1 MSVTAMAA
9 RASALA
15 ARLVFMDLD
24 GTLVD
29 TAPDLTD
36 AVNRML
42 ADLGRAP
49 YDDGV
54 VARWIGN
61 GVKRLVK
68 RALTGTMDGEP
79 EGELFDRGYRL
90 FLGHYRNHLADRGAA
105 FPGAEAVLSQLRSSG
120 FRLVCITNKAEAF
133 TLPLL
138 DLLDLRRYFDLVLS
152 GDTLPKCKPDPL
164 PLLHAC
170 REFGVDPAEAVL
182 VGDSGNDVQAA
193 RAAGTAIICV
203 RYGYNQGVDLAGL
216 RPDFL
221 IDRLS
226 ELPPLLSHPPNVH

>member
-1 MSVTAMAA
+1 MSITALATNA
-9 RASALA
+9 PVA

-49 YDDGV
+49 YADSTV
-54 VARWIGN
+54 SRWIGN

-79 EGELFDRGYRL
+79 EADQFDRGYAL
-90 FLGHYRNHLADRGAA
+90 FLRHYGQHLSDRGAA
-105 FPGAEAVLSQLRSSG
+105 FPGAESALAQLRTAG
-120 FRLVCITNKAEAF
+120 FRLVCITNKAAAF

-170 REFGVDPAEAVL
+170 AEFGVAPEEAVL
-182 VGDSGNDVQAA
+182 VGDSENDVRAA
-193 RAAGTAIICV
+193 RAAGAGIICV
-203 RYGYNQGVDLAGL
+203 RYGYNQGVDLAEL
-216 RPDFL
+216 APDLL

-226 ELPPLLSHPPNVH
+226 ELPECLSHPPNAH

>member
-1 MSVTAMAA
+1 MSVTALATNA
-9 RASALA
+9 PVA

-42 ADLGRAP
+42 ADMGRTP
-49 YDDGV
+49 YEDSTV
-54 VARWIGN
+54 SRWIGN
-61 GVKRLVK
+61 GVRRLVK

-79 EGELFDRGYRL
+79 DDDLFDRGYDL
-90 FLGHYRNHLADRGAA
+90 FLGHYGRHLADRGTA
-105 FPGAEAVLSQLRSSG
+105 FPGAENTLAQLRASG
-120 FRLVCITNKAEAF
+120 FRLVCITNKAAAF

-152 GDTLPKCKPDPL
+152 GDTLPRCKPDPL

-170 REFGVDPAEAVL
+170 SEFGVAPGEAVL
-182 VGDSGNDVQAA
+182 VGDSESDVRAA
-193 RAAGTAIICV
+193 RAAGAGIICV
-203 RYGYNQGVDLAGL
+203 RYGYNQGIDLVELA
-216 RPDFL
+216 PDFL

-226 ELPPLLSHPPNVH
+226 ELPECLSHPPGAH